1 MDYKNYNPRAAA
13 LAQAR
18 TLLTDAVKAA
28 VADGTLPE
36 AALPDFIVEIPADVK
51 NGDIASNVAMA
62 GARAFHKAPRQ
73 IAEAI
78 TAKLQ
83 LDGSLFDR
91 FEVAG
96 PGFINLFLGQD
107 WFTSVVRAAVA
118 NPEYGRTDAGA
129 GKKYNVEFVSANP
142 TGPMHMGNARGGAL
156 GDGLAACLDWAGYDV
171 TREFYINDAGNQI
184 EKFGKSLAIRYLQLY
199 KGEDACPLPEEC
211 YQGADIIA
219 RAKEFAEVHGDAYV
233 NKDFDELK
241 KAIVADALP
250 KNIAGLQRDLGKYR
264 IQYDVWFHESDLH
277 SSGAVKAVV
286 DKLLESGACYKAED
300 GAIMYR
306 SAQYAAKYGVVN
318 KRKTDDGSEEEAKDE
333 VLVRANGIPTYFAA
347 DIAYHYNKLA
357 VRGFDKAIDVWGA
370 DHHGHVAR
378 MKGAMDAIGL
388 DGSRLDIVLMQMVNL
403 MRDGKPVRMS
413 KRTGK
418 AITLTDLLDEVPIDS
433 ARFFFN
439 QRESS
444 STLDF
449 DLDLAVRNDS
459 ENPVYYV
466 QYAHARIC
474 SVLKKLESEGV
485 KFEGADAVDAS
496 VLTGVVNKRKTDDGS
511 EEEAKDEVLVR
522 ANGIPTYFA
531 ADIAYHYN
539 KLAVRGF
546 DKAIDVWGADHHGH
560 VARMKGAMDAIGLD
574 GSRLDIVL
582 MQMVNLMRDGKPVR
596 MSKRTG
602 KAITLTD
609 LLDEVP
615 IDSARFFF
623 NQRESSSTLDF
634 DLDLAVRNDSENPVY
649 YVQYAHAR
657 ICSVLKK
664 LESEGVKFEGA
675 DAVDASVLTDPAEQ
689 ALIRLLAAFPAE
701 ITAAAEKYD
710 PARITRYCI
719 DVASAYHRFYNA
731 CRILDAEGAVQQGRI
746 ALCLAVRGVIHNILT
761 MFKVTAPETM

>member
-28 VADGTLPE
+28 IADGTLPE

-129 GKKYNVEFVSANP
+129 GRKYNVEFVSANP

-156 GDGLAACLDWAGYDV
+156 GDCLAAVLDWSGYDV

-184 EKFGKSLAIRYLQLY
+184 QKFGKSLAVRYLQQFC
-199 KGEDACPLPEEC
+199 GEEAYPLPKEC
-211 YQGADIIA
+211 YQGGDIKVLA
-219 RAKEFAEVHGDAYV
+219 GEFAELNGDKYVAACKGMDEESLFESEAFAALKDALVAY
-233 NKDFDELK
+233 
-241 KAIVADALP
+241 ALP
-250 KNIAGLQRDLGKYR
+250 KNIAALKRDLGKYR
-264 IQYDVWFHESDLH
+264 IDYDVWFHESTLH
-277 SSGAVKAVV
+277 ESGAVLAVV
-286 DKLLESGACYKAED
+286 DKLLELGACYKAED

-306 SAQYAAKYGVVN
+306 SAQYAAKYGTVN
-318 KRKTDDGSEEEAKDE
+318 KKKTEDGTEEEAKDE

-357 VRGFDKAIDVWGA
+357 TRGFA
-370 DHHGHVAR
+370 
-378 MKGAMDAIGL
+378 
-388 DGSRLDIVLMQMVNL
+388 
-403 MRDGKPVRMS
+403 
-413 KRTGK
+413 
-418 AITLTDLLDEVPIDS
+418 
-433 ARFFFN
+433 
-439 QRESS
+439 
-444 STLDF
+444 
-449 DLDLAVRNDS
+449 
-459 ENPVYYV
+459 
-466 QYAHARIC
+466 
-474 SVLKKLESEGV
+474 
-485 KFEGADAVDAS
+485 
-496 VLTGVVNKRKTDDGS
+496 
-511 EEEAKDEVLVR
+511 
-522 ANGIPTYFA
+522 
-531 ADIAYHYN
+531 
-539 KLAVRGF
+539 
-546 DKAIDVWGADHHGH
+546 KAIDVWGADHHGH

-701 ITAAAEKYD
+701 IAAAAEKYD

-761 MFKVTAPETM
+761 MFKVNAPETM

>member
-1 MDYKNYNPRAAA
+1 MDYKNYNPRQAA
-13 LAQAR
+13 LTEAR
-18 TLLTDAVKAA
+18 ALLTDAAKAA
-28 VADGTLPE
+28 VADGALP
-36 AALPDFIVEIPADVK
+36 AAELPDFIVEIPADVK
-51 NGDIASNVAMA
+51 NGDVASNIAMA

-78 TAKLQ
+78 TAKLD
-83 LDGSLFDR
+83 LNGTLFSGVDI
-91 FEVAG
+91 AG

-107 WFTSVVRAAVA
+107 WFTSVVRAACA

-156 GDGLAACLDWAGYDV
+156 GDGLAACLDWAGCDV

-184 EKFGKSLAIRYLQLY
+184 QKFGKSLAIRYLQLY
-199 KGEDACPLPEEC
+199 KGEEAVPLPEEC

-219 RAKEFAEVHGDAYV
+219 RAKEFAEIHGDSYV
-233 NKDFDELK
+233 DKDFEELK
-241 KAIVADALP
+241 DALIADALP

-264 IQYDVWFHESDLH
+264 ITYDVWFHESDLH
-277 SSGAVKAVV
+277 KSGAVDDVIKILM
-286 DKLLESGACYKAED
+286 DKGACYKAED

-306 SAQYAAKYGVVN
+306 SAQYASKYGVVN
-318 KRKTDDGSEEEAKDE
+318 RKKDENADGEEEAKDE

-357 VRGFDKAIDVWGA
+357 VRGFDRAIDIWGA

-378 MKGAMDAIGL
+378 MKGAMDAVGL
-388 DGSRLDIVLMQMVNL
+388 DGTKLDVVLMQMVNL

-474 SVLKKLESEGV
+474 SVLKKLESEGIA
-485 KFEGADAVDAS
+485 FNGVD
-496 VLTGVVNKRKTDDGS
+496 G
-511 EEEAKDEVLVR
+511 
-522 ANGIPTYFA
+522 
-531 ADIAYHYN
+531 
-539 KLAVRGF
+539 
-546 DKAIDVWGADHHGH
+546 
-560 VARMKGAMDAIGLD
+560 
-574 GSRLDIVL
+574 
-582 MQMVNLMRDGKPVR
+582 
-596 MSKRTG
+596 
-602 KAITLTD
+602 
-609 LLDEVP
+609 
-615 IDSARFFF
+615 
-623 NQRESSSTLDF
+623 
-634 DLDLAVRNDSENPVY
+634 
-649 YVQYAHAR
+649 
-657 ICSVLKK
+657 
-664 LESEGVKFEGA
+664 
-675 DAVDASVLTDPAEQ
+675 VDASVLTDPAEQ

-701 ITAAAEKYD
+701 IVAAADKYD

-731 CRILDAEGAVQQGRI
+731 CRIMGTEGAVQQGRI
-746 ALCLAVRGVIHNILT
+746 ALCLAVRGVIRNILT
-761 MFKVTAPETM
+761 MFKVSVPETM

>member
-1 MDYKNYNPRAAA
+1 MDYKNYNPRQAA
-13 LAQAR
+13 LTEAR
-18 TLLTDAVKAA
+18 ALLTDAAKAA
-28 VADGTLPE
+28 VADGTLP
-36 AALPDFIVEIPADVK
+36 AAELPDFIVEIPADVK
-51 NGDIASNVAMA
+51 NGDVASNIAMA

-78 TAKLQ
+78 TAKLD
-83 LDGSLFDR
+83 LNGTLFSGVDI
-91 FEVAG
+91 AG

-107 WFTSVVRAAVA
+107 WFTSVVRAACA

-184 EKFGKSLAIRYLQLY
+184 QKFGKSLAIRYLQLY
-199 KGEDACPLPEEC
+199 KGEEACPLPEEC
-211 YQGADIIA
+211 YQGADIIQ
-219 RAKEFAEVHGDAYV
+219 RAKEFAKVHGDSYV
-233 NKDFDELK
+233 NADFEELK
-241 KAIVADALP
+241 EALIADALP

-264 IQYDVWFHESDLH
+264 IDYDVWFHESDLH
-277 SSGAVKAVV
+277 KSGAVQAVV
-286 DKLLESGACYKAED
+286 DKLLEIGACYKAED

-306 SAQYAAKYGVVN
+306 SAQYASKYGVVN
-318 KRKTDDGSEEEAKDE
+318 RKKDENADGEEEAKDE

-388 DGSRLDIVLMQMVNL
+388 DGNRLDIVLMQMVNL

-474 SVLKKLESEGV
+474 SVLKKLESEGIT
-485 KFEGADAVDAS
+485 FNGVD
-496 VLTGVVNKRKTDDGS
+496 G
-511 EEEAKDEVLVR
+511 
-522 ANGIPTYFA
+522 
-531 ADIAYHYN
+531 
-539 KLAVRGF
+539 
-546 DKAIDVWGADHHGH
+546 
-560 VARMKGAMDAIGLD
+560 
-574 GSRLDIVL
+574 
-582 MQMVNLMRDGKPVR
+582 
-596 MSKRTG
+596 
-602 KAITLTD
+602 
-609 LLDEVP
+609 
-615 IDSARFFF
+615 
-623 NQRESSSTLDF
+623 
-634 DLDLAVRNDSENPVY
+634 
-649 YVQYAHAR
+649 
-657 ICSVLKK
+657 
-664 LESEGVKFEGA
+664 
-675 DAVDASVLTDPAEQ
+675 VDASVLTDPAEQ

-701 ITAAAEKYD
+701 IVAAADKYD

-731 CRILDAEGAVQQGRI
+731 CRIMGTEGAVQQGRI
-746 ALCLAVRGVIHNILT
+746 ALCLAVRGVIRNILT
-761 MFKVTAPETM
+761 MFKVSVPETM

>member
-1 MDYKNYNPRAAA
+1 MTDFEKTYQNYNPRQAALDEARALLTAAA
-13 LAQAR
+13 
-18 TLLTDAVKAA
+18 KAA
-28 VADGTLPE
+28 MADGTLPE
-36 AALPDFIVEIPADVK
+36 AELPAFIVEIPADVK
-51 NGDIASNVAMA
+51 NGDIASNLAMA
-62 GARAFHKAPRQ
+62 GARTWRKAPKM
-73 IAEAI
+73 IADALL
-78 TAKLQ
+78 AHLP
-83 LDGSLFDR
+83 SLENSVFSKV
-91 FEVAG
+91 EVAG
-96 PGFINLFLGQD
+96 PGFINLFLSQSFWAG
-107 WFTSVVRAAVA
+107 VVLGACA
-118 NPEYGRTDAGA
+118 NKEYGRTDHGKGA
-129 GKKYNVEFVSANP
+129 KYNVEFVSANP

-156 GDGLAACLDWAGYDV
+156 GDCLAAVLDWSGYDV

-184 EKFGKSLAIRYLQLY
+184 QKFGKSLAVRYLQQFC
-199 KGEDACPLPEEC
+199 GEEAYPLPKEC
-211 YQGADIIA
+211 YQGGDIKVLA
-219 RAKEFAEVHGDAYV
+219 GEFAELNGDKYVAACSGLSEEALFESEAFAALKDALVAY
-233 NKDFDELK
+233 
-241 KAIVADALP
+241 ALP
-250 KNIAGLQRDLGKYR
+250 KNIAALKRDLGKYR
-264 IQYDVWFHESDLH
+264 IDYDVWFHESTLH
-277 SSGAVKAVV
+277 ESGAVLAVV
-286 DKLLESGACYKAED
+286 DKLLELGACYKAED

-306 SAQYAAKYGVVN
+306 SAQYAAKYGTVN
-318 KRKTDDGSEEEAKDE
+318 KKKTEDGTEEEAKDE

-485 KFEGADAVDAS
+485 KFVGADAVDAS
-496 VLTGVVNKRKTDDGS
+496 VLT
-511 EEEAKDEVLVR
+511 A
-522 ANGIPTYFA
+522 
-531 ADIAYHYN
+531 
-539 KLAVRGF
+539 
-546 DKAIDVWGADHHGH
+546 
-560 VARMKGAMDAIGLD
+560 
-574 GSRLDIVL
+574 
-582 MQMVNLMRDGKPVR
+582 
-596 MSKRTG
+596 
-602 KAITLTD
+602 
-609 LLDEVP
+609 
-615 IDSARFFF
+615 
-623 NQRESSSTLDF
+623 
-634 DLDLAVRNDSENPVY
+634 
-649 YVQYAHAR
+649 
-657 ICSVLKK
+657 
-664 LESEGVKFEGA
+664 
-675 DAVDASVLTDPAEQ
+675 PAEQ

-701 ITAAAEKYD
+701 IAAAAEKYD

-731 CRILDAEGAVQQGRI
+731 CRILDAEGTVQQGRI

-761 MFKVTAPETM
+761 MFKVNAPETM